1 MVTFSKQFTQWL
13 WGCVCIKE
21 REWFK
26 NNKRINLI
34 FIIIYDYFS
43 KFGLLK
49 FIWVLKPTT
58 PNQNVRELKV
68 NMCLLLLTCI
78 TIEVQR
84 RKQF

>member
-1 MVTFSKQFTQWL
+1 MGGWV
-13 WGCVCIKE
+13 CVCIKE

-58 PNQNVRELKV
+58 PNQNELKV